1 MPLSAKGRAALGLAL
16 NGALLPCSAR
26 AVAKTCSAP
35 SVTVELPPGE
45 AWRTGPAQLGEHLRA
60 LRDLD
65 KCARVSIRA
74 DAQGAILEISTS
86 DGREATR
93 RVANVAELLKA
104 AEALLVLP
112 PTMPAPPPPP
122 MPISPEEL
130 PPDARLPNVVTPS
143 VHVELGIGAALRF
156 GSSPAYFAGG
166 AAAFAE
172 FALDRWLLAVTA
184 RYEITTALVNQ
195 PAPTDFVMQ
204 SSCVGVSAGRRL
216 ELGRVNVDGLVGPN
230 VVLEDEHADD
240 VVALLQRKGH
250 DVIEMRRHFHDVDR
264 ELEGVAA
271 DFRLGATWR
280 VSGPPS
286 SSVRPFA
293 SGDLEISPLRIH
305 SAKSLDRALPPL
317 PSWTT
322 GVALGVLW
330 GAR

>member
-1 MPLSAKGRAALGLAL
+1 
-16 NGALLPCSAR
+16 
-26 AVAKTCSAP
+26 
-35 SVTVELPPGE
+35 
-45 AWRTGPAQLGEHLRA
+45 
-60 LRDLD
+60 
-65 KCARVSIRA
+65 
-74 DAQGAILEISTS
+74 
-86 DGREATR
+86 
-93 RVANVAELLKA
+93 
-104 AEALLVLP
+104 
-112 PTMPAPPPPP
+112 

-240 VVALLQRKGH
+240 V
-250 DVIEMRRHFHDVDR
+250 DR